1 MSIKSDKNSIIN
13 KLNLIKNINDNPDS
27 FLNDLT
33 DRFDKKSSDY
43 VNEIGTKIE
52 NVVRRKDNKNDIFSE
67 LLNISSII
75 IESNKKKVTDDD
87 KFNSDKLINYALIAS
102 KKTIDES
109 NNIFLEEVKNI
120 FFLSSDSICGTNK
133 KINTDT
139 INLSPKSFDFLNLL
153 TINPSSING
162 KLLYEDDIETY
173 KEKVNKKIY
182 DTFNGI
188 PYDFIVN
195 DGVLFTLTWIPSLQ
209 QFSVTNLTKLL
220 KNADDFLI
228 DYYSRIEFFNIKNII
243 NTCLGMTLAFDNKES
258 ISFNISFNLF
268 NRVIKR
274 ITKRCGNTNDRDL
287 LKNQTTLALFDEN
300 DEVET
305 FDFDRIDDVNSND
318 EELVLNGV
326 LKFTDCDN
334 FEVKLSTDIIEDY
347 INFND
352 DNNIDKIKNILNTIN
367 KASHD
372 ANEQQNKKT
381 ITIDLYY
388 LNLIKN
394 FILNMPKAIMFNIF
408 TPKMFLPIVILY
420 KIFKNQNG
428 TDLNAKDII
437 KILSKLFNN
446 ILKKLF
452 WIFIKEFWRLVKP
465 ELLLFVN
472 KLVKKIL
479 KNKYK
484 RYYLI
489 ITSLIKLLTKLLE
502 IKKINNC
509 NTLYSTILKT
519 IELALNGEPK
529 LKVPNIMLGFS
540 DKLPGYSQDRAFMNI
555 AEKLESAGISLSPI
569 FGEENDLVGLVKSII
584 EGNSDEIDQNSF
596 VQVTNKKITIPTPV
610 GPLIIPP
617 GLLNSTGKL
626 M

>member
-1 MSIKSDKNSIIN
+1 MSVKNDKNSIIN
-13 KLNLIKNINDNPDS
+13 KLNLIKNINDNPES

-33 DRFDKKSSDY
+33 DRLDKKSSDY

-52 NVVRRKDNKNDIFSE
+52 KAVRRKDNKNDIFSE

-75 IESNKKKVTDDD
+75 IESNKKEIPDDD
-87 KFNSDKLINYALIAS
+87 KFSSDKLINYALIAT

-109 NNIFLEEVKNI
+109 NNVFLEEVKNI

-139 INLSPKSFDFLNLL
+139 LLLSPKSFDFLNLL
-153 TINPSSING
+153 TINPTSTNG
-162 KLLYEDDIETY
+162 KLLYEDNIERN
-173 KEKVNKKIY
+173 KEKLNKEIY
-182 DTFNGI
+182 NIFNGE
-188 PYDFIVN
+188 PYDFTVN
-195 DGVLFTLTWIPSLQ
+195 SGVLFTLTWIPESQ
-209 QFSVTNLTKLL
+209 QFSVTNLTKVL
-220 KNADDFLI
+220 KNADDFLL
-228 DYYSRIEFFNIKNII
+228 DYYSKIEFFNIKNII
-243 NTCLGMTLAFDNKES
+243 NTCMGMTLMLDNKES
-258 ISFNISFNLF
+258 VSFNVSLNLF
-268 NRVIKR
+268 NRIIKR
-274 ITKRCGNTNDRDL
+274 ITKRCGNSNDRDM

-300 DEVET
+300 DEIET
-305 FDFDRIDDVNSND
+305 FDFDGIDDVNLND
-318 EELVLNGV
+318 EGLILNGV

-334 FEVKLSTDIIEDY
+334 FEVKLTPDIMEDF
-347 INFND
+347 INVND
-352 DNNIDKIKNILNTIN
+352 DNNVNNIENILKTIN

-372 ANEQQNKKT
+372 VNEQQKKKT

-394 FILNMPKAIMFNIF
+394 FILNLPKAIMFNIF
-408 TPKMFLPIVILY
+408 SPKMFLPIVILF
-420 KIFKNQNG
+420 KIFKNQVD
-428 TDLNAKDII
+428 TVLDAKDII
-437 KILSKLFNN
+437 KLLSKLFNN

-452 WIFIKEFWRLVKP
+452 WIFIKEFWSLIKP
-465 ELLLFVN
+465 ELKTFVKN
-472 KLVKKIL
+472 LVKKIL

-489 ITSLIKLLTKLLE
+489 ISSLIKLLTKLLE
-502 IKKINNC
+502 NRKINSC

-519 IELALNGEPK
+519 IELALSGEPK
-529 LKVPNIMLGFS
+529 LNIPNIMLGIS

-569 FGEENDLVGLVKSII
+569 FGEANDLVGLVKSII

-596 VQVTNKKITIPTPV
+596 IKVTNKKITIPTPV